1 MKATSDYNSTYPK
14 DEVYLRAASRSCS
27 ADFFV
32 VSQTIIFQNFPIA
45 FWILGEIPTLQKAET
60 VKNKLLPNL

>member
-1 MKATSDYNSTYPK
+1 MKATTDYNSTYPK

-32 VSQTIIFQNFPIA
+32 VNQTLVFQIITIA
-45 FWILGEIPTLQKAET
+45 FWILGEIPTLQKAE
-60 VKNKLLPNL
+60 NR